1 MSSTIEKAIESVER
15 AELRSIR
22 ATALAYDVHRNTLT
36 RRLNGGYTCSQ
47 GHSGQQLLSIGQE
60 EMLVDWILEQERLG
74 HAPTHQRVHEFAAKI
89 RGYSGEDPHV
99 GHHWLTRFMKRNPA
113 IKMKIRRKINY

>member
-15 AELRSIR
+15 AELSSIR

-36 RRLNGGYTCSQ
+36 QRLNEGYTRSQ

-60 EMLVDWILEQERLG
+60 EMLVDWILEQERLE
-74 HAPTHQRVHEFAAKI
+74 HAPTH
-89 RGYSGEDPHV
+89 
-99 GHHWLTRFMKRNPA
+99 
-113 IKMKIRRKINY
+113 